1 MVMQNIGKI
10 ALAVLLAATI
20 LAVPAD
26 ARRKRYHHQQAIHHS
41 VKKHYRKKIRRPAP
55 PAAVVAKVDIS
66 SQTMTVTV
74 NGFPYAYWRVSTG
87 RKGFNTPF
95 GSFRVGRMAKMHYS
109 KKYDNAPMPN
119 SLFFYG
125 GFAVHGTGHT
135 KQLGR
140 PASHGCVRLAPGNA
154 ATLYSLAQTYG
165 GRRVRVVI
173 VQ

>member
-1 MVMQNIGKI
+1 MKRFISV
-10 ALAVLLAATI
+10 ALAVIFAASV

-26 ARRKRYHHQQAIHHS
+26 ARRKRHHQVHHQ
-41 VKKHYRKKIRRPAP
+41 VHKKHHKKVRRKAAPAV
-55 PAAVVAKVDIS
+55 VVAKVDVS
-66 SQTMTVTV
+66 SQTMSVTV

-87 RKGFNTPF
+87 RKGFYTPY

-119 SLFFYG
+119 SLFFLG
-125 GFAVHGTGHT
+125 GFAIHGTGHT

-154 ATLYSLAQTYG
+154 ATLYSLAQKYG